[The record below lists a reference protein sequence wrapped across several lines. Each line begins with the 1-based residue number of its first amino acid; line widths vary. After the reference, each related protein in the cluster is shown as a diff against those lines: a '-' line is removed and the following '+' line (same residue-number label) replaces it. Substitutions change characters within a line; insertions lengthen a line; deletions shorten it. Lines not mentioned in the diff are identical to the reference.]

1 MATNTRS
8 QIPSKFE
15 FLGRDQKITQP
26 WQFWLQGLE
35 QGLAPIGSG
44 YVVDAT
50 LSTTGSTSISQGAQS
65 TRTGTPAINS
75 LFFADDTGGIFTV
88 SGGVWQQQTPAFTG
102 DVTKPAFSTVTSL
115 ATVNAAP
122 GTYGDSNTIPV
133 LTVDAK
139 GRVTSITPTSLN
151 FPDLPGEVGD
161 IIWRNSVGQPAAN
174 GQLKFDPATGYLFV
188 GQQITFTDPAPTFN
202 NLSPLTTKGD
212 ILTHDDTLN
221 AALAVGVDGYVLTAD
236 SATPT
241 GLVWAPA
248 PGSTAA
254 FVEVNFNYGDAS
266 PKLIT
271 TVPANKLVL
280 MSSIVIK
287 TGLNGVG
294 ATLQIGSAGTPGDIM
309 ATSDNAPSILSN
321 WTNNPDTVYG
331 SDTPVYLTINNG
343 SGATA
348 GSGLVILQIQT

>member
-1 MATNTRS
+1 MATNIRS

-35 QGLAPIGSG
+35 NGLAPIGSG

-50 LSTTGSTSISQGAQS
+50 LSTTGSTSISQGPQS
-65 TRTGTPAINS
+65 GRTGVPAINA
-75 LFFADDTGGIFTV
+75 LYFADDTGAIYTV
-88 SGGVWQQQTPAFTG
+88 AGGAWQLQSPAYTG
-102 DVTKPAFSTVTSL
+102 DVTKPAFSTVQTL

-122 GTYGDSNTIPV
+122 GTYGSGNLVPV
-133 LTVDAK
+133 ITVDAK
-139 GRVTSITPTSLN
+139 GRVTTINLQPTTA
-151 FPDLPGEVGD
+151 PDLTGD

-174 GQLKFDPATGYLFV
+174 GQLSFDPATGNLFV
-188 GQQITFTDPAPTFN
+188 GQQITFTNPAPTFN
-202 NLSPLTTKGD
+202 NLSPLTNKGD
-212 ILTHDDTLN
+212 LLSHDDTLN
-221 AALAVGVDGYVLTAD
+221 AVLPVGANGLVLTAD
-236 SATPT
+236 STTPT
-241 GLVWAPA
+241 GLTWAPGGVA
-248 PGSTAA
+248 PA
-254 FVEVNFNYGDAS
+254 FVEVSFNYGDAS
-266 PKLIT
+266 PKLLT

-287 TGLNGVG
+287 TAMNGTG
-294 ATLQIGSAGTPGDIM
+294 PSLTIGSTSVPDDVM
-309 ATSDNAPSILSN
+309 ATTDNAPGILSN

-331 SDTPVYLTINNG
+331 SDTPIYLTINNG